1 MNVCYNISM
10 KILGDN
16 IFAKDASGNPLSRI
30 ATIFLRT
37 PGLVT
42 RKGVHA
48 MQRAMWIEEIN
59 AGRAADGKPPMTQ
72 EEEDAEIFR
81 EIDRWFVEN
90 LPEPP
95 MCKTGD
101 QRVITFFKTES
112 TEEMIRHIEPAMAL
126 LDKYN
131 HPYDVVYTNFVGNIV
146 YEDEFQVAVQL
157 E

>member
-1 MNVCYNISM
+1 M
-10 KILGDN
+10 KFNYMRIQGRELSYVTQYPKG
-16 IFAKDASGNPLSRI
+16 IFGMCWRMIYDGI
-30 ATIFLRT
+30 
-37 PGLVT
+37 
-42 RKGVHA
+42 
-48 MQRAMWIEEIN
+48 MQ
-59 AGRAADGKPPMTQ
+59 
-72 EEEDAEIFR
+72 EEDAEIFR
-81 EIDRWFVEN
+81 GIDRWFVEN

-101 QRVITFFKTES
+101 QRVITFFKTGS

-157 E
+157 D